1 MQPQSRSLNC
11 IPEQSTTVQNRSK
24 TNTGI
29 EEITEEEEEDDYEKM
44 QSYAVKE
51 EAIKAW
57 RMSQQFSKASSYGSF
72 TPPSLQSRKSE
83 HFGSYPSSTPPIP
96 SIRPRS
102 ELQSPHSSSSPHYP
116 PQVPTTSSKG
126 CSSPRSNQKRSS
138 TGVVPSTAQTTGSHS
153 PWARSHIS
161 NINTNNSSSAHGTQC
176 HGNSTTCTTLASHSN
191 HVVSK
196 SPQRPTTTQ
205 GISGSVASNSPR
217 APHQH
222 TTKATVVEGASI
234 HGGDKDTTASAKRVA
249 NPPSPQLPPKN
260 KSSGSPSPMNR
271 SPVPSKKH
279 NSNNYS
285 PTLPK
290 KPSHL
295 SGSNVGVTTG
305 PEQKL
310 AAGANSSK
318 EATGISTGAQQQAEE
333 PEKIKINQ
341 VRARLERLEKTT
353 STLKQAIAQKPR
365 PGMPVHNN
373 NYVYT
378 YVQVATISSNVFILL
393 ADLMGL

>member
-1 MQPQSRSLNC
+1 
-11 IPEQSTTVQNRSK
+11 
-24 TNTGI
+24 
-29 EEITEEEEEDDYEKM
+29 
-44 QSYAVKE
+44 
-51 EAIKAW
+51 
-57 RMSQQFSKASSYGSF
+57 MSQQFSKASSYGSF
-72 TPPSLQSRKSE
+72 TPPSLQSRRSE

-102 ELQSPHSSSSPHYP
+102 ELQSPHSSSSPRYP

-126 CSSPRSNQKRSS
+126 GGSPRSNQKRSS
-138 TGVVPSTAQTTGSHS
+138 TGVAPSTQTTGSHS

-161 NINTNNSSSAHGTQC
+161 NINTNNSSGAHGTQC

-191 HVVSK
+191 DVVSK
-196 SPQRPTTTQ
+196 SPQRPTTATQ

-222 TTKATVVEGASI
+222 TTKATVVEVASI
-234 HGGDKDTTASAKRVA
+234 HGGDKDPTASAKRVA
-249 NPPSPQLPPKN
+249 YPPSPQLPPKK
-260 KSSGSPSPMNR
+260 KSSGSPSPVNR

-295 SGSNVGVTTG
+295 SGSSTGSTAG
-305 PEQKL
+305 PEQKF
-310 AAGANSSK
+310 ATGANSSK
-318 EATGISTGAQQQAEE
+318 EATGISTGVQQQAEE
-333 PEKIKINQ
+333 SEKIEINQ
-341 VRARLERLEKTT
+341 VRARLERLEKKT
-353 STLKQAIAQKPR
+353 STLKQALAQKPR
-365 PGMPVHNN
+365 PGMYVHNN

-378 YVQVATISSNVFILL
+378 YK
-393 ADLMGL
+393 